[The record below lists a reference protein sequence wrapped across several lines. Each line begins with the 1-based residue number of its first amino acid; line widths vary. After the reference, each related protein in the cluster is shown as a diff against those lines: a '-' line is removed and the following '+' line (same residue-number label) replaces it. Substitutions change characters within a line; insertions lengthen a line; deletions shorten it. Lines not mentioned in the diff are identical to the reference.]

1 MPMYEFICGEC
12 ETDFEKL
19 VASAGAVSSVE
30 CPSCGSKKVHKKLSV
45 FAKTASGAT
54 SATSP
59 AGYSSGFSGGGHCCG
74 GSCSCH

>member
-19 VASAGAVSSVE
+19 VASAGAASSVE

-45 FAKTASGAT
+45 FAKAATGAGP
-54 SATSP
+54 SS
-59 AGYSSGFSGGGHCCG
+59 YSSGFSGGGHCCG

>member
-19 VASAGAVSSVE
+19 VASAGAVASVE

-45 FAKTASGAT
+45 FAKAGAT
-54 SATSP
+54 SPTS
-59 AGYSSGFSGGGHCCG
+59 YSSGYSGGGHCCG

>member
-1 MPMYEFICGEC
+1 VPMYEFICGEC

-19 VASAGAVSSVE
+19 VASAEAASSVE

-45 FAKTASGAT
+45 FARTAAGTGPS
-54 SATSP
+54 
-59 AGYSSGFSGGGHCCG
+59 GYSSGFSGGGHCCG